1 MVFSARTLI
10 ERDLDDETIRQ
21 MKASSG
27 RDMSVGGPRR
37 ELGAAEPAQKGH
49 DNTVQAVRPPFR
61 PASLLLICAGAR
73 ASSDTASKAF
83 PRTPNIVLV
92 AF

>member
-1 MVFSARTLI
+1 MAQNFLGCD
-10 ERDLDDETIRQ
+10 RDQ
-21 MKASSG
+21 
-27 RDMSVGGPRR
+27 
-37 ELGAAEPAQKGH
+37 ELL
-49 DNTVQAVRPPFR
+49 VPP
-61 PASLLLICAGAR
+61 SLLLICAGAR